1 MLLILLPFPVLRD
14 PSLCPIF
21 IWSHA
26 HFIPQGPCSSCF
38 QYSTAPHC
46 TPSPPCLRPAYFSPP
61 PGSPPPMQPCSNLL
75 HLQCC
80 HLALLG
86 VLISTRHWDAF
97 WSEPKPSAFSYPP
110 PALPRCTSWLFMEFV
125 PEISSK
131 LHSLKQWLP
140 TGAAFAPSSLTE
152 GAFGNVWRRF
162 WLLQSGGGRG
172 ATVI

>member
-1 MLLILLPFPVLRD
+1 MLLILFPFPVLRD

-38 QYSTAPHC
+38 QHPTAPHC
-46 TPSPPCLRPAYFSPP
+46 APSPPCLRPAYFSPP
-61 PGSPPPMQPCSNLL
+61 PGSPPPMQPCSNL

-110 PALPRCTSWLFMEFV
+110 PALPRCTSWLFHGICPRNHLQTSFSKAVAPNWGCFCPLV
-125 PEISSK
+125 PD
-131 LHSLKQWLP
+131 
-140 TGAAFAPSSLTE
+140 
-152 GAFGNVWRRF
+152 
-162 WLLQSGGGRG
+162 
-172 ATVI
+172 